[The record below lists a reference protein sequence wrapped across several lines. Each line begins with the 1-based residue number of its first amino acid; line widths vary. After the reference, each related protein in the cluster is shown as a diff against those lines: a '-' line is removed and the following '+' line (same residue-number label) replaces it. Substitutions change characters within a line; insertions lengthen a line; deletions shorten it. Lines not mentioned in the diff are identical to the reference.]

1 MQLTLQQKDNMIEDL
16 NSKIEELKGEKDQL
30 NKAIGQSEHSAM
42 QVDRRMKDNT
52 FHDKI

>member
-30 NKAIGQSEHSAM
+30 NKAFCQSKHSAM